1 VTPRAPAGGAAR
13 PEPGAQAR
21 REARLREEAV
31 VQITLLRHGEPDWW
45 PDGGAAVEDAGL
57 TARGRAQ
64 AEAAAAALASEHVH
78 GIDAIYAS
86 PLKRAQETA
95 APLARATGLTPV
107 TTPALAEIGIKTPAM
122 TQVEVDHFFL
132 EAMRRP
138 LEEHWDGW
146 PRGESFRE
154 FHARVTGGAAE
165 LLARHAMK
173 PEQRGDFT
181 VWALPPRRLSIV
193 IVAHGGTNAVL
204 LTHLLDVRPVP
215 WEWMRFESEL
225 ASYSVVQARPLGQHG
240 AVWALVNFNE
250 VDHLRAAG
258 LR

>member
-1 VTPRAPAGGAAR
+1 MTPRVAAGRAAR
-13 PEPGAQAR
+13 PDPGPQAR
-21 REARLREEAV
+21 REARLREEAA

-45 PDGGAAVEDAGL
+45 PDGGPSVEDAGL

-64 AEAAAAALASEHVH
+64 AEAAAAALARQR
-78 GIDAIYAS
+78 IDAIYAS
-86 PLKRAQETA
+86 PLRRARETA
-95 APLARATGLTPV
+95 APLARATGLAPV
-107 TTPALAEIGIKTPAM
+107 TASALAEIGIETPAM

-146 PRGESFRE
+146 PRGESFRK
-154 FHARVTGGAAE
+154 FHARVTDGATG
-165 LLARHAMK
+165 LLAGHGMTPAR
-173 PEQRGDFT
+173 RGDFT
-181 VWALPPRRLSIV
+181 VWELPPRRLSIV